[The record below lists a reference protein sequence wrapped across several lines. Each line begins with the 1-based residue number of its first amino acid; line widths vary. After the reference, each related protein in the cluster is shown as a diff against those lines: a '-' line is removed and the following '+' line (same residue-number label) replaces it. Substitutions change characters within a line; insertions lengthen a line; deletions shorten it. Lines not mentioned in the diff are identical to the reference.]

1 MKKLFVLFITAALAV
16 LSSCGG
22 QAVKGKE
29 EKNAPSPQQTKDF
42 ELIAQKTGKAVQ
54 SPIPFDYDTYKN
66 NQTVKMQTYIG
77 GENTV
82 KLQPVPVKIGYSL
95 PLTGWT
101 KYKILWVQ
109 VGKPGGKTHDLK
121 FIPGWDGNFSLY
133 YILKD
138 GAGDYKVTLFAADDP
153 NSQTFQAL
161 LAFNIMSQADAPKDI
176 QKLSLN
182 PYIIDFVNA
191 HIGQTVGRGECWD
204 LAQAALD
211 MLSADWLRPTG
222 FGIPL
227 DPSKDDVLPGDI
239 IQFKT
244 VKVVYATKNGTAIE
258 SYGSPDHTA
267 IVYKVLGKLH
277 YQLAHQNVFNTK
289 VVTVSELDLNNKT
302 SGQVWFYRP
311 VMGLVQN

>member
-1 MKKLFVLFITAALAV
+1 MKKTAAVLMIAAMYL
-16 LSSCGG
+16 LSSCAG
-22 QAVKGKE
+22 QSAGKKGDK
-29 EKNAPSPQQTKDF
+29 AQSPQQTEDF
-42 ELIAQKTGKAVQ
+42 DLIIQKTGKAVQ
-54 SPIPFDYDTYKN
+54 SPIPSDFTAYQG
-66 NQTVKMQTYIG
+66 NQSASVQTYIG

-82 KLQPVPVKIGYSL
+82 KLQPVPAKIGYSL
-95 PLTGWT
+95 PLSGWT
-101 KYKILWVQ
+101 KYKILWIQ
-109 VGKPGGKTHDLK
+109 IGKPGGKPHDIK
-121 FIPGWDGNFSLY
+121 FMPGWDGNFSVY

-138 GAGDYKVTLFAADDP
+138 GAGDYKVTLFAADDV

-161 LAFNIMSQADAPKDI
+161 LAFNIKSQADAPKDI

-191 HIGQTVGRGECWD
+191 HMGQTVGRGECWD

-211 MLSADWLRPTG
+211 LLSADWTRTTG

-227 DPSKDDVLPGDI
+227 DPEKDDVIPGDI

-244 VKVVYATKNGTAIE
+244 VKVTYSVPNGTVWE
-258 SYGSPDHTA
+258 TYGNPDHTA

-277 YQLAHQNVFNTK
+277 YQLAHQNVKNTK
-289 VVTVSELDLNNKT
+289 VVMITELDLNNKT

-311 VMGLVQN
+311 VMGLVQD